1 VPRRIDTAA
10 LFEVV
15 VQLYAERGYVGTTT
29 VDIAAAA
36 GIGEV
41 TLYRRWTSKAG
52 LIAAALT
59 DRLAATPFA
68 DLTETGDV
76 RADLRAI
83 VDAFDATRRAY
94 GGVVTTLLTEAPRYP
109 DLAPALGA
117 LVPNLENVGRILAF
131 HQAEG
136 HLIAENPRQQLAL
149 LLAPLIAAGLWQ
161 RAGGPLEFGV
171 DPAGLVDGFLNGHAA
186 GA

>member
-1 VPRRIDTAA
+1 MPRRIDTAA

-29 VDIAAAA
+29 ADIAAAA
-36 GIGEV
+36 GVSEV

-52 LIAAALT
+52 LIAAALA

-68 DLTETGDV
+68 HLAATGDV

-83 VDAFDATRRAY
+83 VDAFGATRRAY
-94 GGVVTTLLTEAPRYP
+94 GGVVTTLLAEAPRHAE
-109 DLAPALGA
+109 LAPALGA
-117 LVPNLENVGRILAF
+117 LVPNLENVGRILAS

-136 HLIAENPRQQLAL
+136 RLVAEDPRQQLAL
-149 LLAPLIAAGLWQ
+149 LLAPLIASGLWE
-161 RAGGPLEFGV
+161 RAGGPLEVGI
-171 DPAGLVDGFLNGHAA
+171 DPEGLVTGFLDGHA
-186 GA
+186 GPG